1 MLYLVTGGAGFIGH
15 HLVERLLRDG
25 HQVRVLDNLS
35 TGKRERI
42 PQGAEFFELDFT
54 KLDEIRPAFVGVD
67 GVFHVGALP
76 RILFSIEYPI
86 ESFQANT
93 FGTLNVLVAARDA
106 GVKRVVYSGSS
117 SAYGNTET
125 LPNRPDMPANPMNPY
140 ALQKY
145 NSELLIKQFSDIYGL
160 ETVILRYFN
169 VYGPGMADSGSYVT
183 VISVFA
189 RQRKAGEPL
198 TIHGDGEQSRDF
210 TYVYDAVDAN
220 VRAMESDSVG
230 HGEVLNVGGGRN
242 FTVNYIASIFGGSVE
257 RKEGR
262 KAEARHTLS
271 DISKTKE
278 LLGWE
283 PSVRFEDGL
292 RETIKW
298 FGL

>member
-1 MLYLVTGGAGFIGH
+1 M
-15 HLVERLLRDG
+15 
-25 HQVRVLDNLS
+25 RVLDNLS

-42 PQGAEFFELDFT
+42 PQDAEFFELDFT

-76 RILFSIEYPI
+76 RISFSIDHPI

-106 GVKRVVYSGSS
+106 GVERVVYSGSS
-117 SAYGNTET
+117 SAYGNSEE
-125 LPNRPDMPANPMNPY
+125 LPNRPDMQANPMNPY

-145 NSELLIKQFSDIYGL
+145 NSELLFKQFSDIYGL
-160 ETVILRYFN
+160 ETVVLRYFN

-189 RQRKAGEPL
+189 RQRKAGELL

-210 TYVYDAVDAN
+210 TYVSDAVDAN
-220 VRAMESDSVG
+220 VRAMTSDRVG
-230 HGEVLNVGGGRN
+230 HGEILNVGSGN
-242 FTVNYIASIFGGSVE
+242 NYTVNYIASAFGGPTIF
-257 RKEGR
+257 KEGR
-262 KAEARHTLS
+262 SAEARHTRA
-271 DISKTKE
+271 DVSKTKE
-278 LLGWE
+278 LLDWE
-283 PSVRFEDGL
+283 PNVSFENGL

-298 FGL
+298 FGLEPS